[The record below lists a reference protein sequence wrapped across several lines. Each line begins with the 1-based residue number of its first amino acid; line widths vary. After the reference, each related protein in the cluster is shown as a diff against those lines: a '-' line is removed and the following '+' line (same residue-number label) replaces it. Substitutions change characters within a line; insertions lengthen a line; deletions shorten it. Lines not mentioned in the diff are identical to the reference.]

1 MQPMKKKFLT
11 TIAAALVVG
20 SWADA
25 ALDIIPLPLSAQE
38 NEGSYQLKSDAVIAY
53 ASEEAKAPAEMLAMY
68 LRQSTGFDLAVVEG
82 KQGAITLVIND
93 AVEAKEG
100 YLLDVS
106 EGVKLEASTAQGL
119 FYAAQTLRQLL
130 PAQVY
135 APTKQDQT
143 WSIPQ
148 CNIKDAPRFAWRGIH
163 LDVSRH
169 FMPKDD
175 VLKFIDT
182 LATLKINTLHMHL
195 TDDQGW
201 RIEIKK
207 WPKLTEVGAWR
218 KETLIGHRS
227 EKPRKF
233 DGKPHGGFYTHEDI
247 RELVAYAEE
256 RHITIVPEID
266 MPGHMQAAIAAYPEL
281 GCTDGPTEVRTEWGI
296 SSDILNPE
304 ESTVQFCKDVLTEVI
319 ELFPS
324 EFIHVG
330 GDEAHKKYWESSQ
343 RVQELIKERG
353 LKDEHEMQSWFIK
366 QMDDFLVSKG
376 RRLIGWDEI
385 TEGGLAPNA
394 AVMWWR
400 GKAIEEVKHAIAAG
414 HDVVVANSGALY
426 FDKYQSA
433 SKDKKKTEPL
443 AIGGAVTLDK
453 VYNFEPTAGL
463 GEKAA
468 QKVLGA
474 QGQLWREYIP
484 TTEQLEYMAF
494 PRACALAEMTWLPR
508 ENLDYQGF
516 LKRLPTQEQRFEAA
530 GVNYRKQK

>member
-1 MQPMKKKFLT
+1 MGSVISLSSTFNALGQINLIPQPLEMKE
-11 TIAAALVVG
+11 VG
-20 SWADA
+20 K
-25 ALDIIPLPLSAQE
+25 
-38 NEGSYQLKSDAVIAY
+38 GFVLKSDSAISY
-53 ASEEAKAPAEMLAMY
+53 ASAEAKASAEMLAAS
-68 LRQSTGFDLAVVEG
+68 LRPATGFDFSVSPGTEG
-82 KQGAITLVIND
+82 DIVFCKTKDSKLG
-93 AVEAKEG
+93 KEG
-100 YLLDVS
+100 YTLKITDHVAI
-106 EGVKLEASTAQGL
+106 EASTPTGL
-119 FYAAQTLRQLL
+119 YYGGQTLRQLL
-130 PAQVY
+130 PTAIFSK
-135 APTKQDQT
+135 TKQSTD
-143 WSIPQ
+143 WALPGIE
-148 CNIKDAPRFAWRGIH
+148 IRDMPRFQWRGIH

-169 FMPKDD
+169 FMPKKD

-182 LATLKINTLHMHL
+182 LATLKINTLHWHL

-227 EKPRKF
+227 KKPKKY
-233 DGKPHGGFYTHEDI
+233 DGKKHGGFYTHEDI
-247 RELVAYAEE
+247 REVVAYAQK
-256 RHITIVPEID
+256 RHVTIVPEID

-281 GCTDGPTEVRTEWGI
+281 GCTGEPAEVRTEWGV
-296 SSDILNPE
+296 SSNILNPE
-304 ESTVQFCKDVLTEVI
+304 ESTVQFCKDVLAEVV

-330 GDEAHKKYWESSQ
+330 GDEAHKKNWVKSE

-400 GKAIEEVKHAIAAG
+400 SKAIDEVKHAIAEG
-414 HDVVVANSGALY
+414 HDVVVANSKNLY
-426 FDKYQSA
+426 FDKYQTA
-433 SKDKKKTEPL
+433 DKKNEPL
-443 AIGGAVTLDK
+443 AIGGKILLET
-453 VYNFEPTAGL
+453 VYAFEPTAGL

-468 QKVLGA
+468 AKVLGA

-508 ENLDYQGF
+508 EKLKYDEF
-516 LKRLPTQEQRFEAA
+516 VKRLPAQEKRFEAA